1 MRTFVRVEAQR
12 LVIIALLWGI
22 NLPSQAADGIFT
34 CIDGRGRK
42 LTSDRPIPE
51 CSDREQMELNPSGTV
66 RRRIGPALTGPE
78 LAAQEA
84 KDRQLAEEQ
93 ARIREEKRRNHALL
107 TRYPSRNVHDNER
120 KEAISQIDEVIKA
133 AQKRMVDLREQR
145 QKIDAEMEFYKKD
158 PNKAPARLKRQVEEN
173 DQTTT
178 GQQRF
183 ISGQEEEKKRVNARF
198 DAELA
203 KLEKLWAAAG
213 TPSGLTAS
221 STARPTSR

>member
-12 LVIIALLWGI
+12 LVIIALLWGV
-22 NLPSQAADGIFT
+22 NLPSQAGDGIFT

-51 CSDREQMELNPSGTV
+51 CTDREQMELNPSGTV

-120 KEAISQIDEVIKA
+120 SEAISQIDEVIKT

-158 PNKAPARLKRQVEEN
+158 PNKAPARLKRQVDEN
-173 DQTTT
+173 NQTTT

-198 DAELA
+198 DAELV

-213 TPSGLTAS
+213 VPQSLPAS
-221 STARPTSR
+221 NTARPASR